1 MSFGGLGNCS
11 SCWDDPDICS
21 CHKKR
26 FECKGKEEFDSKQE
40 AMEHIWYM
48 IEESYGGYV
57 FVKPYKC
64 KFCGKFH
71 LTSVK

>member
-1 MSFGGLGNCS
+1 MNTN
-11 SCWDDPDICS
+11 
-21 CHKKR
+21 
-26 FECKGKEEFDSKQE
+26 FECKGKKEFDSKEE

-64 KFCGKFH
+64 KYCFKWH
-71 LTSVK
+71 LTSRFN